1 MAFYSSTI
9 FADAGLP
16 TRSVLLSSLGFGLV
30 NTSFAFPA
38 IWTIDRFGRRSL
50 LLFTFPLMALFL
62 FLVAGS
68 SYLPQ
73 ENSARLP
80 MIATFIYIYTALY
93 SPGIGPVPNVYASE
107 SFPLSHRE
115 MGGSWSSTCP
125 LPKSFTGSS

>member
-30 NTSFAFPA
+30 NTTFAFPA
-38 IWTIDRFGRRSL
+38 IWTIDRFGRRNL
-50 LLFTFPLMALFL
+50 LLVTFPLMALFL

-80 MIATFIYIYTALY
+80 MIATF
-93 SPGIGPVPNVYASE
+93 SE
-107 SFPLSHRE
+107 PRD
-115 MGGSWSSTCP
+115 
-125 LPKSFTGSS
+125 